1 MLVSASPITVA
12 RRQVVRAIVWQA
24 ATTGVLAMASALGF
38 SGRAGLAVLVGGGI
52 AMLGTAYLALALSRQ
67 RLGGA
72 PGGLIWDVFLSWAI
86 KLVLVLSLL
95 TIAFRSK
102 QLPPSFLMAGLCG
115 ALLAYWFAMSM
126 AGPIRRESNRGSD
139 RDGS

>member
-1 MLVSASPITVA
+1 MLVSTNPITAA
-12 RRQVVRAIVWQA
+12 RRQVVRALMWQA
-24 ATTGVLAMASALGF
+24 AATACVAVVSALV
-38 SGRAGLAVLVGGGI
+38 SGGRSGIAVLVGGGI
-52 AMLGTAYLALALSRQ
+52 TMLGTAYLALALSRQ

-72 PGGLIWDVFLSWAI
+72 PTGLIWDVFVSWAV
-86 KLVLVLSLL
+86 KAVLMVSLL

-115 ALLAYWFAMSM
+115 ALLAYWIAMSTT
-126 AGPIRRESNRGSD
+126 GSSPGESNRGSD